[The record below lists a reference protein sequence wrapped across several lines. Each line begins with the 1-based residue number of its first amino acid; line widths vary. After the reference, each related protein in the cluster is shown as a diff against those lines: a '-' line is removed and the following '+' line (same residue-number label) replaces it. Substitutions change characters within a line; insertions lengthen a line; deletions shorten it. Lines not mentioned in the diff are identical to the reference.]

1 MAGDGFMYLLDT
13 NVWLERLLDREHSE
27 DVARFLN
34 RIPGD
39 HLFITDFSL
48 HSIGVILARLKQAEA
63 LVRFLDDAFN
73 YGAVRLVHLMPPD
86 LAQVVERISQF
97 HLDFDDAYQYVA
109 AEKYDLIL
117 VSFDKDFDRTGRKRK
132 TPGEI
137 LAK

>member
-1 MAGDGFMYLLDT
+1 MYLLDT

>member
-1 MAGDGFMYLLDT
+1 MYLLDT
-13 NVWLERLLDREHSE
+13 NIWLERLLDQEHSDE
-27 DVARFLN
+27 VAQFLN
-34 RIPGD
+34 QIPGEQ
-39 HLFITDFSL
+39 LFITDFSL
-48 HSIGVILARLKQAEA
+48 HSIGVILARLKQAKS

-73 YGAVRLVHLMPPD
+73 YGAVRLVHLLPQD
-86 LAQVVERISQF
+86 LSQVVEKISQF

-117 VSFDKDFDRTGRKRK
+117 VSFDKDFDGTERKRK

>member
-1 MAGDGFMYLLDT
+1 MYLLDT
-13 NVWLERLLDREHSE
+13 NIWLERLLDQEHSE

-34 RIPGD
+34 QIPGD
-39 HLFITDFSL
+39 QLFITDFSL
-48 HSIGVILARLKQAEA
+48 HSIGVILARLKQTES

-73 YGAVRLVHLMPPD
+73 YGAVRLVHLLPQD
-86 LAQVVERISQF
+86 LSQVVEKISQF
-97 HLDFDDAYQYVA
+97 RLDFDDAYQYVA

-117 VSFDKDFDRTGRKRK
+117 VSFDKDFDLTERKRK

>member
-1 MAGDGFMYLLDT
+1 MYLLDT

-48 HSIGVILARLKQAEA
+48 HSIGVILARLKQAGA